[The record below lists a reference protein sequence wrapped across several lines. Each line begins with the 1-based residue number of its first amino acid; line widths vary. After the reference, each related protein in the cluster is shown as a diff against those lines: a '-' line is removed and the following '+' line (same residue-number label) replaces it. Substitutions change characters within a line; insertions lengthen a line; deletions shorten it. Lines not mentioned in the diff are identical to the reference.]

1 MSLSKRQEY
10 ILGLL
15 IRSYIEEGQSV
26 GSKTLVLRYS
36 LDMSPATVRNEMA
49 ALDELGLLIQPHTSA
64 GRVPTEQGYRYFVE
78 RLLGEYQLPSDE
90 KQMIQHQFHQ
100 ARLDLDQWMR
110 LATAVLART
119 SHSASFITAPRPRQS
134 RFKHLQLIATQG
146 RLVLMVL
153 VLYGGDIKQQ
163 MLTLAEP
170 LPQGRLSLA
179 ADRLNALFDG
189 QSTAEIQATASQ
201 LNWVL
206 EQEVAGLLLDTM
218 RRTDERALSN
228 VYRAGITNIMED
240 EATRPALHL
249 LEERSRLANVLS
261 EVANELDERGIQ
273 VVIGGEGRWEE
284 LKHCSIILSRYG
296 VGNELAGAVAVIGP
310 TRMPYGRNI
319 SIVRYVADLM
329 TNFVHDYY
337 ISPPLVSD
345 LEGDMGIIDE
355 VMELEDREGR

>member
-10 ILGLL
+10 ILALL
-15 IRSYIEEGQSV
+15 IRSHVEEGQSV
-26 GSKTLVLRYS
+26 GSKTLVYRYA
-36 LDMSPATVRNEMA
+36 LQMSSATVRNELA
-49 ALDELGLLIQPHTSA
+49 ALDELGFLIQPHTSA
-64 GRVPTEQGYRYFVE
+64 GRVPTEKGYRYFVQ
-78 RLLGEYQLPSDE
+78 RLLGEYELPSDE

-119 SHSASFITAPRPRQS
+119 SLSASFITAPRPRHS
-134 RFKHLQLIATQG
+134 RYKHVQLIATQG

-170 LPQGRLSLA
+170 LPQQRLSQA
-179 ADRLNALFDG
+179 AERLNMLFDG
-189 QSTAEIQATASQ
+189 LNLSEIEGRSGR
-201 LNWVL
+201 LEWVL
-206 EQEVAGLLLDTM
+206 EQEVAGLLADIM
-218 RRTDERALSN
+218 RRADERAISN

-240 EATRPALHL
+240 ENTRPALHL
-249 LEERSRLANVLS
+249 LEERSRLATVLAD
-261 EVANELDERGIQ
+261 VATDMDTHGVQ

-296 VGNELAGAVAVIGP
+296 VGDELLGEVAVIGP

-329 TNFVHDYY
+329 TDFVHDYY
-337 ISPPLVSD
+337 VNPQLMSD
-345 LEGDMGIIDE
+345 LEGVIGVDDVGD
-355 VMELEDREGR
+355 VTLLDRG